1 MRFQPLFKELRRG
14 FALVAVCIE
23 EMHLSR
29 IVLPCRTESLLAQE
43 AHRKLRQRAKVQHRF
58 SRKLTQFRTE
68 HFSIV
73 LIGAHHAGEVL
84 SI

>member
-1 MRFQPLFKELRRG
+1 MPYG
-14 FALVAVCIE
+14 I
-23 EMHLSR
+23 
-29 IVLPCRTESLLAQE
+29 LLAQE

-58 SRKLTQFRTE
+58 SRKLTQFRAE

-84 SI
+84 SIERAVERDNRERIVSPALIERMFRR